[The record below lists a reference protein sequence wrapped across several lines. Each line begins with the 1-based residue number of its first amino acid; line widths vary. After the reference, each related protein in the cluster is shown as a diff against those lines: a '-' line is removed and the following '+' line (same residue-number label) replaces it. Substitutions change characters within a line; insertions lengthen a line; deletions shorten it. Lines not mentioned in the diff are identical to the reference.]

1 MAKDT
6 WALLGVFAA
15 GFLLLAGLMLGVY
28 DRLDA
33 RIQSVDV
40 NLRDE
45 IRQVDAKLSG
55 EIRQVDAKL
64 SGAIRQVDAKLS
76 GEIRQVDAK
85 LSGEIRQVNAK
96 LSGEIEKLQIGQRLI
111 RERLVRLETAVGVA
125 GLELPTLATDE
136 AGASG

>member
-15 GFLLLAGLMLGVY
+15 GFLLLAGLILGVY

-33 RIQSVDV
+33 RIQSVDL

-55 EIRQVDAKL
+55 EIKRVDA
-64 SGAIRQVDAKLS
+64 R
-76 GEIRQVDAK
+76 
-85 LSGEIRQVNAK
+85 
-96 LSGEIEKLQIGQRLI
+96 LSGEIEKLQVGQGLI
-111 RERLVRLETAVGVA
+111 RERLVRLETAVGVK
-125 GLELPTLATDE
+125 G
-136 AGASG
+136 

>member
-15 GFLLLAGLMLGVY
+15 GFVLLAGLILGVY

-33 RIQSVDV
+33 RIQSVDL

-45 IRQVDAKLSG
+45 IKHVDAKLSG
-55 EIRQVDAKL
+55 EINQVD
-64 SGAIRQVDAKLS
+64 V
-76 GEIRQVDAK
+76 
-85 LSGEIRQVNAK
+85 K
-96 LSGEIEKLQIGQRLI
+96 LSGEIEKLQVGQGDI

-125 GLELPTLATDE
+125 GLNRSTLAADE
-136 AGASG
+136 AGFNG

>member
-15 GFLLLAGLMLGVY
+15 GFLLLAGLILGVY

-33 RIQSVDV
+33 RIQSVDL

-55 EIRQVDAKL
+55 EIKQVD
-64 SGAIRQVDAKLS
+64 
-76 GEIRQVDAK
+76 
-85 LSGEIRQVNAK
+85 AK
-96 LSGEIEKLQIGQRLI
+96 LSGEIEKLQVGQGLI
-111 RERLVRLETAVGVA
+111 RERLVRLETAVGVK
-125 GLELPTLATDE
+125 G
-136 AGASG
+136 

>member
-15 GFLLLAGLMLGVY
+15 GFLLLAGLILGVY

-33 RIQSVDV
+33 RIQSVDL

-45 IRQVDAKLSG
+45 IKHVD
-55 EIRQVDAKL
+55 V
-64 SGAIRQVDAKLS
+64 
-76 GEIRQVDAK
+76 
-85 LSGEIRQVNAK
+85 K
-96 LSGEIEKLQIGQRLI
+96 LSGEIEKLQDGQRAI

-125 GLELPTLATDE
+125 GLSRPTSAADK
-136 AGASG
+136 AGVNG

>member
-76 GEIRQVDAK
+76 GAIRQVD
-85 LSGEIRQVNAK
+85 AK